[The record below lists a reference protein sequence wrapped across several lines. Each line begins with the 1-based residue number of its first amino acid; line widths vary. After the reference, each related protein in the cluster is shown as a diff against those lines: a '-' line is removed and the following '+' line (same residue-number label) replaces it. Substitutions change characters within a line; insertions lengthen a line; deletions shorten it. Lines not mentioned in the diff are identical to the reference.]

1 LPLAA
6 FWSRYC
12 KGLMSPHTSLPAIW
26 QIELMRSDRTNRQKK
41 SEFVDD
47 EDEVDLTFI
56 PDEPLSEDTNVKDT
70 TP

>member
-1 LPLAA
+1 
-6 FWSRYC
+6 
-12 KGLMSPHTSLPAIW
+12 MSPHTSLPAIW